1 MSGTYGRE
9 EFHQM
14 SRSAQDDN
22 LSIYAKGLIYQIK
35 HGLLSNYSVQQLK
48 RPNIP
53 MFISCLARSATTPPH
68 CL

>member
-53 MFISCLARSATTPPH
+53 MFTALPPAMRYAH
-68 CL
+68 SLKS